1 MSRYEF
7 REFDRTEA
15 AEEALREALDAS
27 SSSSFDARS
36 VSLQA
41 LQSYNA
47 RILSASVSQET
58 DLARAKILGAS
69 DAGIIPTQVLK
80 ERRHA
85 RSHLEVEHL
94 TKLNARLKEDLE
106 EERAKGMSLRKE
118 IGLLKE
124 EIVRLNA
131 GKRDHLRA
139 RAVAVHELG
148 EEKRA
153 RVGLGDAKRALEE
166 KHALAAEACASWKRK
181 YDSLAA
187 RVRAREEAEAERRAK
202 KWTLGR
208 MIRLL
213 KKRL

>member
-1 MSRYEF
+1 M
-7 REFDRTEA
+7 
-15 AEEALREALDAS
+15 
-27 SSSSFDARS
+27 
-36 VSLQA
+36 
-41 LQSYNA
+41 
-47 RILSASVSQET
+47 SASVSQET

-153 RVGLGDAKRALEE
+153 RVGLGDAKRALEG
-166 KHALAAEACASWKRK
+166 KSMR
-181 YDSLAA
+181 SLPK
-187 RVRAREEAEAERRAK
+187 RARRGSASTTAWQLASGRGRRRRRR
-202 KWTLGR
+202 GG
-208 MIRLL
+208 L
-213 KKRL
+213 KSGHWVA